1 MPNFNLGGMLISKAD
16 ATKYLFDPAEVCGHP
31 ALFCDE
37 HIRQSTVPED
47 MRVYEMRHDAHGN
60 PKSVEMRVNVSFYGA
75 ILVNEPLN
83 VDYGHEICLQDG
95 DFRFMDGERVSLAEF
110 RVAHPPGERV
120 NHV

>member
-1 MPNFNLGGMLISKAD
+1 MLISKAD

-47 MRVYEMRHDAHGN
+47 MFAYDIRHDAHGN

-75 ILVNEPLN
+75 ILVNEPLD
-83 VDYGHEICLQDG
+83 VDYEHELPLKDG
-95 DFRFMDGERVSLAEF
+95 EFRFMDGERLTLSAF
-110 RVAHPPGERV
+110 RAAHPPGEV
-120 NHV
+120 MNHV